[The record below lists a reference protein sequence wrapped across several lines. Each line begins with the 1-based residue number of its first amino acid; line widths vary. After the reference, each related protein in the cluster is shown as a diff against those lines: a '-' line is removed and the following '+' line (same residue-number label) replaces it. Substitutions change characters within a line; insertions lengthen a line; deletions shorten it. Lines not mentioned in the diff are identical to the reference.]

1 MGTAALKVL
10 DRAKNLAV
18 PRHVVN
24 DNIKKATERDQADFT
39 EVSSSQCRFD
49 SKSCDDLK
57 HSLCRWC
64 MRAMALQR
72 LDLSSSASPTI

>member
-1 MGTAALKVL
+1 MKGTAPLQVL

-39 EVSSSQCRFD
+39 EVSTSQRRFAQHHATISSIHC
-49 SKSCDDLK
+49 
-57 HSLCRWC
+57 
-64 MRAMALQR
+64 AGGV
-72 LDLSSSASPTI
+72 